1 MRLRG
6 FVPIEELDAAAQVPR
21 DGERRSGQRSNGVQP
36 SVASPPP
43 ALADNVVT
51 IDDWERR
58 VSLFGEAEG

>member
-6 FVPIEELDAAAQVPR
+6 FVPIEELDAAAQVPP
-21 DGERRSGQRSNGVQP
+21 DGGRRSGRPSTTEPP

-43 ALADNVVT
+43 AFAENVVT